1 MQSRMSHA
9 ESAPIDCDQNFLDRV
24 LEPYKPNCRY
34 IKTAVVDVD
43 DRTDRLRIRGTF
55 GIPESC
61 YIADTGHFNSVEF
74 NICYNQM
81 AYCLIAKA
89 VDESLI
95 SPFDSWSMEDY
106 WERQLPNIL
115 IYDFRSR
122 FRRPMLGASFLGSLE
137 FVEVTQRYGDRPLVT
152 IDTACQFSDGSGC
165 SSEGSVKLAI
175 TDPPIRGR

>member
-1 MQSRMSHA
+1 MQSRTSYT
-9 ESAPIDCDQNFLDRV
+9 EFVTIDCDQNFLDSV

-34 IKTAVVDVD
+34 IRTAAVDVD
-43 DRTDRLRIRGTF
+43 GRTARLRIRGTF

-61 YIADTGHFNSVEF
+61 YIADTGHFNAVEF

-95 SPFDSWSMEDY
+95 YPFDSWTMEDY

-115 IYDFRSR
+115 ISDFRSR
-122 FRRPMLGASFLGSLE
+122 FRRPMLSASFSGSID
-137 FVEVTQRYGDRPLVT
+137 FVEVAQRYGDRPLVT
-152 IDTACQFSDGSGC
+152 IDTTCQFSDDSGC

-175 TDPPIRGR
+175 TNPPLRGQ